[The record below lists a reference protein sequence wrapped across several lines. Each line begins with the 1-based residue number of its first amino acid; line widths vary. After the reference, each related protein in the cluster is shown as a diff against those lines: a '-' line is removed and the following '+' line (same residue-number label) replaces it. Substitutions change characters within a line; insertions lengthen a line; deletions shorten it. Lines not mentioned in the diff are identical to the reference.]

1 MYRMLC
7 EAMTAVKWQE
17 IPWTISASRR
27 LETPALSITYS
38 IPCGAKNISLKS
50 EDNYA
55 KMISQAKKKPRFLG
69 EVKLVIEE
77 AATDPYDVLTL
88 SIGWWGRRWWLGRWR
103 RVGRIEEESS
113 ENANNKYLVTEWLI
127 FYLMVSPQHHQKN
140 KKSIASSKSLWT
152 CIPVKTNHAALE
164 LVFQIEQLPV
174 TSIWLTTIL

>member
-1 MYRMLC
+1 MHENVEMYRMLC

-38 IPCGAKNISLKS
+38 IPCGAKNISLES

-55 KMISQAKKKPRFLG
+55 KMISQAKKKPRFSG

-88 SIGWWGRRWWLGRWR
+88 INR
-103 RVGRIEEESS
+103 
-113 ENANNKYLVTEWLI
+113 
-127 FYLMVSPQHHQKN
+127 
-140 KKSIASSKSLWT
+140 
-152 CIPVKTNHAALE
+152 
-164 LVFQIEQLPV
+164 
-174 TSIWLTTIL
+174 